1 MSKTTF
7 NRDDWSRVV
16 VKFWGIPKH
25 GKVHTVQIIRKTF
38 GLSVSE
44 ASDAYE
50 EMLTDGWTTEF
61 NEEVKTSVSENG
73 EKTFYLDSAR
83 IEIPVSEATDGE
95 VEEFG
100 LYEEG
105 RRRDFEKFS
114 TEDQL
119 SLTKIDELKESL
131 SEEALKYFN
140 SVNHVFYGPM
150 G

>member
-1 MSKTTF
+1 
-7 NRDDWSRVV
+7 
-16 VKFWGIPKH
+16 
-25 GKVHTVQIIRKTF
+25 
-38 GLSVSE
+38 VSE